1 LSAAIGKAPT
11 VGYVWTNEVVGYSIK
26 YAQRLPFSDGGERI
40 LLATDRKL
48 GGYTNSWK
56 PTGSATPTDYEF
68 TVLEIR
74 LDPKGAG
81 EGKTSLTTKV
91 VVDSE
96 AKALVLENYTSTPS
110 MLASVKK

>member
-1 LSAAIGKAPT
+1 
-11 VGYVWTNEVVGYSIK
+11 
-26 YAQRLPFSDGGERI
+26 
-40 LLATDRKL
+40 
-48 GGYTNSWK
+48 
-56 PTGSATPTDYEF
+56 
-68 TVLEIR
+68 VLEIR

-96 AKALVLENYTSTPS
+96 AKALVLENYAGTPA